1 MIEQLYCSTCVSFC
15 QAGKEKKLKIYF
27 KSRHGREFRLEGKP
41 REPMEIERFYTLAA
55 LVVIAMIL
63 TAMLLHEVL
72 K

>member
-1 MIEQLYCSTCVSFC
+1 M
-15 QAGKEKKLKIYF
+15 KIYW
-27 KSRHGREFRLEGKP
+27 KSRHGGEFRLESKP

-55 LVVIAMIL
+55 LTAGAMIL